1 MFTTMQQVQHLLL
14 ACLPAAAESH
24 GPDLYCNSF
33 QMYLMHDE
41 SSILH
46 LRLPAL
52 SSHMLALLTWLWTM
66 CETDVGEYLELVML
80 WQQNWN

>member
-1 MFTTMQQVQHLLL
+1 
-14 ACLPAAAESH
+14 
-24 GPDLYCNSF
+24 
-33 QMYLMHDE
+33 MYLMHDE

-46 LRLPAL
+46 LQLPAL
-52 SSHMLALLTWLWTM
+52 STHMLALLTWLWTM